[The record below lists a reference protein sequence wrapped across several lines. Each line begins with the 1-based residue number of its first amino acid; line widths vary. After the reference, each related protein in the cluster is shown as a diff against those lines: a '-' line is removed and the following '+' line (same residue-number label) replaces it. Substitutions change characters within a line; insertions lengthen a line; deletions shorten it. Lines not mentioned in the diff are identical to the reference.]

1 MQILEEIIKQ
11 KVREVDFRK
20 SLKSITELEKSIWY
34 LRKPFSLKSGI
45 SKNLKTSV
53 IAEFKIKSPLK
64 GVINDNVSVEE
75 VTQKYIKAGAVGLSV
90 LTDTLFFG
98 GTNNDLIAA
107 RYLHECPIL
116 RKDFI
121 IDEYQVIESKAIGA
135 DIILLIAAILS
146 KNQVI
151 ELSGIAKTLGL
162 EVLLE
167 VHQKEELDK
176 MNENIDIIG
185 VNNRNLMTFAV
196 DIQTSLDVKKFIPPE
211 FIKIS
216 ESGIH
221 SKEQVRKLK
230 EAGYNGF
237 LIGENFMKE
246 SDPGEACKKF
256 IDSLN

>member
-1 MQILEEIIKQ
+1 
-11 KVREVDFRK
+11 
-20 SLKSITELEKSIWY
+20 
-34 LRKPFSLKSGI
+34 
-45 SKNLKTSV
+45 
-53 IAEFKIKSPLK
+53 
-64 GVINDNVSVEE
+64 VINDNISVEE

-146 KNQVI
+146 ESRVK
-151 ELSGIAKTLGL
+151 ELSGLAKSLGL

-196 DIQTSLDVKKFIPPE
+196 DIQTSLDLAKLISPE